1 MPCCADDTCSASA
14 RSPVGRYRTI
24 LWIVLAINAAMFAV
38 EIGAGLASGSASLL
52 ADAADFLADAANY
65 GISLLVLGMSLRWR
79 AGAALLKGLSMGGFG
94 LWVIC
99 LVVWHALNGTTPH
112 WETMGAVGIAA
123 LAANAI
129 CLALLTAWRQ
139 GDANMRSVWI
149 CSRNDVIA
157 NLAVLLAAL
166 GVFGTGTGWPDL
178 IVAGVM
184 ATLALQGAAV
194 VVTSAWAEW
203 QQSAADSTD
212 VPVLR

>member
-14 RSPVGRYRTI
+14 GPPVGRYRTI

-94 LWVIC
+94 LWVVG

-203 QQSAADSTD
+203 QQSAADRTD